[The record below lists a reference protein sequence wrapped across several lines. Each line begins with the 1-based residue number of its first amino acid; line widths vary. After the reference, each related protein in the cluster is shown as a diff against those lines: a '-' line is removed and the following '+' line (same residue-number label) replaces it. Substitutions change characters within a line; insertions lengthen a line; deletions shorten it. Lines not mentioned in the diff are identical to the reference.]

1 MVDVNDTARYTIGEL
16 ARRTGLSVKTIRFYS
31 DTGVVPATDRTASGY
46 RLYDVTAVSRLE
58 LVRTLR
64 ELGAGLDEVKQV
76 LARETTLAQ
85 LASAHLG
92 LLEEQMRVLRIRR
105 AVLRAVVKLDR
116 TTEEAKIM
124 QELAKMP
131 DEERNRL
138 IDEFW
143 DEVSADAEELNVTPG
158 FTEWMRSAK
167 PNLPDDP
174 STEQLEAWIELAELV
189 QDQDFRRAVRAL
201 YQEHSDRRDAGEPM
215 VEQEQ
220 APKWWAITDEAKAAV
235 ESGAAPD
242 SAEGRALADRLIAL
256 ATGDWGK
263 PDTPEFRREM
273 ADSYEGHDPR
283 MSRYWE
289 LLAIIND
296 WPRHP
301 VTDEATRWLAA
312 ALRASAE

>member
-1 MVDVNDTARYTIGEL
+1 MNDTARYTIGEL
-16 ARRTGLSVKTIRFYS
+16 ARRTGLTVKTIRFYS
-31 DTGVVPATDRTASGY
+31 DIGVVPPTDRTAAGY
-46 RLYDVTAVSRLE
+46 RQYDVTAVSRLE

-92 LLEEQMRVLRIRR
+92 LLEEQMRVLRTRR

-116 TTEEAKIM
+116 STEEIRLM

-143 DEVSADAEELNVTPG
+143 DEVSADLNVAPG

-174 STEQLEAWIELAELV
+174 STEQLEAWLELAELV

-201 YQEHSDRRDAGEPM
+201 YQEHSNRREAGETM
-215 VEQEQ
+215 IDHSN
-220 APKWWAITDEAKAAV
+220 APKWWAITDEAKTSA
-235 ESGAAPD
+235 ESGTAPD
-242 SAEGRALADRLIAL
+242 SAEARALADRLMEL
-256 ATGDWGK
+256 ATEEWGK

-273 ADSYEGHDPR
+273 AAYYEEHDER
-283 MSRYWE
+283 TSRYWE
-289 LLAIIND
+289 LLAIING
-296 WPRHP
+296 WPQHP
-301 VTDEATRWLAA
+301 ATNEATHWLAT
-312 ALRASAE
+312 ALRASAQ